1 MRSSSSDTN
10 AFVSILCVSMMTS
23 IPLLLYGRD
32 PVDHKDAALEP
43 SPCLVYFLR
52 RDFWRSLRLSS
63 DRDLNMLRPSRRALS
78 VFLFWFFWAPL
89 SICQTQPRSVLC
101 TGGGGI
107 LVATSPTRAQRHVRP
122 GRDAHVLRAPLP

>member
-89 SICQTQPRSVLC
+89 IICQTQARSVLC
-101 TGGGGI
+101 TGGDGN
-107 LVATSPTRAQRHVRP
+107 LCVAFPRGAQMAALAPREAELAPRA
-122 GRDAHVLRAPLP
+122 